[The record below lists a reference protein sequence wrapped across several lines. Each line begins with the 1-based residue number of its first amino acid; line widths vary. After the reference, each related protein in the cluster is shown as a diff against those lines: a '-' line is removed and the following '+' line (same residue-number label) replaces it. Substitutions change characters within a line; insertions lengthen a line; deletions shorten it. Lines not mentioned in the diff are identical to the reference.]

1 MKNSDQYFE
10 ILFEPY
16 GCYEAYLDFVISE
29 IEDCIEEVSTPYH
42 LETKNQELRD
52 WNLSK
57 FFSNE
62 EQKFSQIIIRT
73 LQNPL
78 FIVELLGSFAQI
90 LSERMQEKIDF
101 GLGYRVCQNKDW
113 IEAYR
118 QSILPVSVGGFY
130 IRPSWHPQTSEVGL
144 KDLVIDPALAF
155 GSGHH
160 ASTAM
165 CLEHLSA
172 MDLKAKRLLDVGC
185 GSGILGI
192 AASML
197 GANVEICDTDEL
209 AIKESN
215 KNFTLNHQKI
225 VYSWVG
231 SIASAQGEYDVIV
244 ANILASILIM
254 LKSDLSHK
262 LKKGGIL
269 ILSGILSEYKQ
280 QVLDRFCDFEVD
292 QILEKDEWVALKLI
306 KLK

>member
-1 MKNSDQYFE
+1 MKDNDQYYE

-16 GCYEAYLDFVISE
+16 KCYEAYLDFVISE
-29 IEDCIEEVSTPYH
+29 IEDCVEEVSTPYH
-42 LETKNQELRD
+42 LETKNQDLKN
-52 WNLSK
+52 WNLSE
-57 FFSNE
+57 FFTNQ
-62 EQKFSQIIIRT
+62 EQRYPQIVIRT

-78 FIVELLGSFAQI
+78 SVVELLRSFAKI
-90 LSERMQEKIDF
+90 LSERMQEKVDF

-130 IRPSWHPQTSEVGL
+130 IRPSWHLQTSEEGL

-165 CLEHLSA
+165 CLECLSA
-172 MDLKAKRLLDVGC
+172 IDLQAKRLLDVGC

-209 AIKESN
+209 AIKESD
-215 KNFTLNHQKI
+215 KNFALNHQKI
-225 VYSWVG
+225 VRSWVG
-231 SIASAQGEYDVIV
+231 SIGLAQGEYDVIV

-280 QVLDRFCDFEVD
+280 QVLDRFCDFGVD